1 MKITIKT
8 KPNIMKKMFIALL
21 SLAIATQGFAQSE
34 KFTKAMTGA
43 LAQWDSVQ
51 TASDMLAISATF
63 ERIGDAEK
71 TQWLPY
77 YYASL
82 SQVLYAFMKNDM
94 ASNDGY
100 AGKAET
106 LLTKA
111 DGLQPNNSEISCVKS
126 MIATLRMLVNPQQRW
141 QTYGATITQELD
153 NAKKQDPTN
162 PRPYYLQGQNLRN
175 TPEQFGGG
183 CNSAKP
189 VLEEA
194 VKKYE
199 AFKPASGIS
208 PKWGKE
214 EAEKTL
220 ANCK

>member
-1 MKITIKT
+1 
-8 KPNIMKKMFIALL
+8 MKKMFIAFL
-21 SLAIATQGFAQSE
+21 SLAIAARGFAQSD
-34 KFTKAMTGA
+34 KFTNAMTNA
-43 LAQWDSVQ
+43 LAQWDSAK
-51 TASDMLAISATF
+51 TADNMLSISATF
-63 ERIGDAEK
+63 ERIADAEK

-94 ASNDGY
+94 PNNDAL

-111 DGLQPNNSEISCVKS
+111 DGLQPDNSEISCVKS

-141 QTYGATITQELD
+141 QQYGAVIQQELD
-153 NAKKQDPTN
+153 NAKKQDPAN

-199 AFKPASGIS
+199 AFKPASTIA
-208 PKWGKE
+208 PNWGKLQT
-214 EAEKTL
+214 EKVL
-220 ANCK
+220 ATCN

>member
-1 MKITIKT
+1 
-8 KPNIMKKMFIALL
+8 MKKMLFALF
-21 SLAIATQGFAQSE
+21 SLAVVTQGFAQSE
-34 KFTKAMTGA
+34 KFTKAMTTNIA
-43 LAQWDSVQ
+43 LFDSAK
-51 TASDMLAISATF
+51 TADEMLAASAAF

-82 SQVLYAFMKNDM
+82 SEVIYAFMKGDMSNND
-94 ASNDGY
+94 AY
-100 AGKAET
+100 AGKAEQ

-111 DGLQPNNSEISCVKS
+111 EAMQPNNSEISVIKA

-141 QTYGATITQELD
+141 QQYGAVIQQEID
-153 NAKKQDPTN
+153 NAKKQDPAN

-183 CNSAKP
+183 CSTAKP
-189 VLEEA
+189 LLEEA
-194 VKKYE
+194 MKKFE

-208 PKWGKE
+208 PNWGKDQT
-214 EAEKTL
+214 EKVL
-220 ANCK
+220 AGCK

>member
-1 MKITIKT
+1 MT
-8 KPNIMKKMFIALL
+8 KMFFVLL
-21 SLAIATQGFAQSE
+21 SLAIASQGIAQSE
-34 KFTKAMTGA
+34 KFTKAMTTTIT
-43 LAQWDSVQ
+43 QMDSAK
-51 TASDMLAISATF
+51 TADDMLAASAAF

-71 TQWLPY
+71 NQWLPY

-82 SQVLYAFMKNDM
+82 SQVIYAFMKNDM
-94 ASNDGY
+94 SNNDAL
-100 AGKAET
+100 AGKAAQ
-106 LLTKA
+106 LLDKA

-141 QTYGATITQELD
+141 QQYGATIQQELD

-189 VLEEA
+189 LLEEA
-194 VKKYE
+194 KKKYE
-199 AFKPASGIS
+199 AFKPASTIA
-208 PKWGKE
+208 PNWGRDQV
-214 EAEKTL
+214 EKTL
-220 ANCK
+220 ASCK

>member
-1 MKITIKT
+1 
-8 KPNIMKKMFIALL
+8 MKKMFFALL
-21 SLAIATQGFAQSE
+21 SLAIVTQGVAQSE
-34 KFTKAMTGA
+34 KFTKAMTTNIA
-43 LAQWDSVQ
+43 LWDSAK
-51 TASDMLAISATF
+51 TADDMLSVSAAF

-71 TQWLPY
+71 NQWLPY

-82 SQVLYAFMKNDM
+82 SQVLYAFIKNDM
-94 ASNDGY
+94 SNNDAY
-100 AGKAET
+100 AAKAEQ

-111 DGLQPNNSEISCVKS
+111 DGMQPNNSEISTIKA

-141 QTYGATITQELD
+141 QQYGAVIQQELD

-183 CNSAKP
+183 CNTAKP

-194 VKKYE
+194 IKKYE
-199 AFKPASGIS
+199 AFKPASSIA
-208 PKWGKE
+208 PNWGKSQV
-214 EAEKTL
+214 EKVL
-220 ANCK
+220 AGCK

>member
-1 MKITIKT
+1 
-8 KPNIMKKMFIALL
+8 MKKMFFAFLSIAVV
-21 SLAIATQGFAQSE
+21 TQGFAQSE
-34 KFTKAMTGA
+34 KFTKAMTTNIA
-43 LAQWDSVQ
+43 LWDSAK
-51 TASDMLAISATF
+51 TADDMLTVSAAF
-63 ERIGDAEK
+63 ERIADAEK

-82 SQVLYAFMKNDM
+82 SQVLYGFMKNDM
-94 ASNDGY
+94 SNNDAL
-100 AGKAET
+100 AGKAEQ
-106 LLTKA
+106 LLNKA
-111 DGLQPNNSEISCVKS
+111 DVIQPNNSEISTIKA

-141 QTYGATITQELD
+141 QQYGSVIQLELE

-183 CNSAKP
+183 CNTAKP

-194 VKKYE
+194 IKKYE

-208 PKWGKE
+208 PNWGKSQV
-214 EAEKTL
+214 EKVL
-220 ANCK
+220 SGCK

>member
-1 MKITIKT
+1 
-8 KPNIMKKMFIALL
+8 MKKMFFALL
-21 SLAIATQGFAQSE
+21 SLAIVTQGVAQSE
-34 KFTKAMTGA
+34 KFTKAMTTNIA
-43 LAQWDSVQ
+43 LWDSAK
-51 TASDMLAISATF
+51 TADDMLSVSAAF

-71 TQWLPY
+71 NQWLPY

-82 SQVLYAFMKNDM
+82 SQVLYAFIKNDM
-94 ASNDGY
+94 SNNDAY
-100 AGKAET
+100 AAKAEQ

-111 DGLQPNNSEISCVKS
+111 DGLQPNNSEISTIKA

-141 QTYGATITQELD
+141 QQYGAVIQQELD

-183 CNSAKP
+183 CNTAKP

-194 VKKYE
+194 IKKYE
-199 AFKPASGIS
+199 AFKPASSIA
-208 PKWGKE
+208 PNWGKSQV
-214 EAEKTL
+214 EKVL
-220 ANCK
+220 AGCK

>member
-1 MKITIKT
+1 
-8 KPNIMKKMFIALL
+8 MKKMFFAFL
-21 SLAIATQGFAQSE
+21 SLAVVTQGFAQSE
-34 KFTKAMTGA
+34 KFTKAMTTNI
-43 LAQWDSVQ
+43 AQWDSAK
-51 TASDMLAISATF
+51 TADGMLSLSASF

-82 SQVLYAFMKNDM
+82 SQVIYAFMKNDI
-94 ASNDGY
+94 SNNDAY
-100 AGKAET
+100 AGKAEQ

-111 DGLQPNNSEISCVKS
+111 EAMQPNNSEISTVKAW
-126 MIATLRMLVNPQQRW
+126 IATLRMLVNPQQRW
-141 QTYGATITQELD
+141 QQYGAVIQQELD

-183 CNSAKP
+183 CNTAKP

-194 VKKYE
+194 MKKYE
-199 AFKPASGIS
+199 AFKPASGIA
-208 PKWGKE
+208 PNWGKSQV
-214 EAEKTL
+214 EKVL
-220 ANCK
+220 ASCK

>member
-1 MKITIKT
+1 
-8 KPNIMKKMFIALL
+8 MKKMFFAIL
-21 SLAIATQGFAQSE
+21 SLAIVTQGFAQSE
-34 KFTKAMTGA
+34 KFTKAMTTNIA
-43 LAQWDSVQ
+43 LFDSAK
-51 TASDMLAISATF
+51 TADEMLAVSAAF

-82 SQVLYAFMKNDM
+82 SQVIYAFMKNDM
-94 ASNDGY
+94 SNNDAY

-111 DGLQPNNSEISCVKS
+111 DGMQANNSEISTIKA

-141 QTYGATITQELD
+141 QQYGAVIQTELE

-189 VLEEA
+189 LLEEA
-194 VKKYE
+194 IKKYE
-199 AFKPASGIS
+199 AFKPASSIA
-208 PKWGKE
+208 PNWGKSQV
-214 EAEKTL
+214 EKVL
-220 ANCK
+220 ASCK